1 MIKSPKQSERAFGV
15 SVGLVLCAIAGLL
28 IWRGHRIRAE
38 AIAPIGVFLLG
49 AGLLWPAILRVPN
62 AMWMRLARALG
73 YVNARVM
80 LTVLFGLVLTPL
92 GLVWR
97 LTGRDPLTR
106 SRATWPGWSPY
117 PARYRDRHHF
127 TRMY

>member
-15 SVGLVLCAIAGLL
+15 SVGLVLCAIAALL
-28 IWRGHRIRAE
+28 FWRDHWIRAE
-38 AIAPIGVFLLG
+38 VIAPIGVLLLG
-49 AGLLWPAILRVPN
+49 SGLLRPAVLRVPN
-62 AMWMRLARALG
+62 ALWMRMARALG

-80 LTVLFGLVLTPL
+80 LSVIFGLVLTPL

-97 LTGRDPLTR
+97 FTGRDPLTR

-117 PARYRDRHHF
+117 PARYRDRQHF